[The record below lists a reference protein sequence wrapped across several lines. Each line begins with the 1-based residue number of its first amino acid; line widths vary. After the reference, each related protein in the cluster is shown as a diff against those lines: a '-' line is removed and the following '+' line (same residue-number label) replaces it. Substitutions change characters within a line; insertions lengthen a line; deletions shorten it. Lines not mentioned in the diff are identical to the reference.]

1 MTLEEFKIKV
11 SGLKK
16 TKTTIEDYITK
27 GKYDEAKDI
36 LNKYEEQFPFDMT
49 ISTIKAAL
57 YVCENNLEQA
67 ESVLLQ
73 ALKEL
78 PFNYEINYNLG

>member
-49 ISTIKAAL
+49 ISLSLIH
-57 YVCENNLEQA
+57 
-67 ESVLLQ
+67 
-73 ALKEL
+73 
-78 PFNYEINYNLG
+78 I